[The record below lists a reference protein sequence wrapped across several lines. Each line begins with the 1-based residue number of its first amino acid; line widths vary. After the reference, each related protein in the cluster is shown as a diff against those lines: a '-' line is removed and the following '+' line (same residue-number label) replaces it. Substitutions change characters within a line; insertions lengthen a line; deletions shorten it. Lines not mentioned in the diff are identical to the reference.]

1 MATGRPCA
9 GQRRDDDQIHRYG
22 AMGPPTEQTR
32 RWDMRSARWLPPEP
46 EREAPQRPWLE
57 APSPYDYG
65 PAVEP
70 RSETK
75 HQEDE
80 EESVRVIIIDM

>member
-1 MATGRPCA
+1 
-9 GQRRDDDQIHRYG
+9 
-22 AMGPPTEQTR
+22 
-32 RWDMRSARWLPPEP
+32 MRSARWLPPEP

-65 PAVEP
+65 PAAEP
-70 RSETK
+70 RSETR